1 MTDINTFTVGGRL
14 TRDAEATATPQ
25 GLPVVNFTI
34 ASNRS
39 KKEGDGWKQETAYF
53 DSAAYGKT
61 AENVKPKLSKGSPVV
76 ITGRIQQ
83 QRWESPG
90 GPKTKIIVLADIVQV
105 YQKAQ
110 TATAT
115 GGNTYSSEPDF

>member
-14 TRDAEATATPQ
+14 TRDAEAQATPQ

-39 KKEGDGWKQETAYF
+39 RKEGDGWKQETAFF
-53 DSAAYGKT
+53 DCAAYGKT
-61 AENVKPKLSKGSPVV
+61 AENIKPKLSKGSPVV
-76 ITGRIQQ
+76 VTGRIQQ
-83 QRWESPG
+83 QTWESNG
-90 GPKTKIIVLADIVQV
+90 GQKSRFLVLADIVQV
-105 YQKAQ
+105 YPKGQTD

-115 GGNTYSSEPDF
+115 GGNY